1 MPTINEDYVL
11 RQIEMIS
18 EMITKALGFKVER
31 RYDEALETLDV
42 AMEELFGTGTDI
54 LEMVDAHTAASL
66 IGDPIKIRAYADLL
80 KTKADLLSD
89 MQSRARLKTR
99 YRTLYDEALRLSN

>member
-18 EMITKALGFKVER
+18 EMITRALGFKVER

-42 AMEELFGTGTDI
+42 AMEELFGTGTNV
-54 LEMVDAHTAASL
+54 LEMVDAYTAARL
-66 IGDPIKIRAYADLL
+66 ISDPIKIRAYADLL
-80 KTKADLLSD
+80 KIKADIPSGTKR
-89 MQSRARLKTR
+89 MARLKTR
-99 YRTLYDEALRLSN
+99 YQTLYDEAQRLSN

>member
-18 EMITKALGFKVER
+18 EMITKALGFKVEHM
-31 RYDEALETLDV
+31 YDEALETLDV

-54 LEMVDAHTAASL
+54 LEMVDAHTASSL
-66 IGDPIKIRAYADLL
+66 IGDPIKIRVYADLL
-80 KTKADLLSD
+80 KAKVDLLSD
-89 MQSRARLKTR
+89 MESRARLKAR
-99 YRTLYDEALRLSN
+99 YRTLNDEALRLSN